1 MKRKPTPAA
10 VHSSI
15 SLSPSELPKAK
26 FGRRM
31 PAAAKYSRS
40 LNELALV
47 GVYSDLNRD
56 PRGHIVS
63 VAYTTRLPSDVLPR
77 AGSDATSA
85 EWLDTRQVTLG
96 LDHDILADAKA
107 KIFSHIRLEVHDAQ
121 ADH

>member
-1 MKRKPTPAA
+1 VEDACRREVREET
-10 VHSSI
+10 SI
-15 SLSPSELPKAK
+15 E
-26 FGRRM
+26 
-31 PAAAKYSRS
+31 

-96 LDHDILADAKA
+96 LDHARILVDAKA
-107 KIFSHIRLEVHDAQ
+107 KSFSHIRLEVHDAQ